1 MSLISRIQS
10 LSQTLN
16 KLLAEKELQITTAES
31 CTAGLISA
39 YITSIPGSSSI
50 FGRGFVTYSNDAK
63 MELLNVKLETLQSHG
78 AVSIETA
85 KEMAEGA
92 LSNSYADI
100 SIAVTG
106 IAGPDGATKE
116 KPVGTVVIA
125 ISKKNGKTTATINHF
140 EGTREEIR
148 YKAAIEALN
157 EAIIAI
163 KA

>member
-1 MSLISRIQS
+1 MSLTSRIQT
-10 LSQTLN
+10 LSQRLN
-16 KLLAEKELQITTAES
+16 KLLAQKELQITTAES
-31 CTAGLISA
+31 CTAGLISS
-39 YITSIPGSSSI
+39 YITSVAGASSI

-63 MELLNVKLETLQSHG
+63 MELLNVKLKTLQNHG

-106 IAGPDGATKE
+106 IAGPGGATKE
-116 KPVGTVVIA
+116 KPVGTVAIA
-125 ISKKNGKTTATINHF
+125 ISKKNGKTTATMNHF

-148 YKAAIEALN
+148 YKAAIEAIN